1 MVSEQTNN
9 NNNDNKKEAPTGNTI
24 DPVQFG
30 EEINKMLGIW
40 SELSK
45 LPTVGPNHAYSE
57 EFRSDV
63 QEFVNLG
70 RVLFQLQINLN
81 DYWLKINRAYLRAQM
96 TISNKSSE
104 KYNSNDS
111 SARSFEIYRKIM
123 IDALEESFTGLFNSS
138 EFAIVYGKLLN
149 NQMDALK
156 LVQTL
161 AEKNLK
167 VLNLPTRS
175 EMDMLSRDVHDL
187 KKNVHD
193 LRSKLE
199 LLTKND
205 TRNIIA

>member
-1 MVSEQTNN
+1 MVSEQTN
-9 NNNDNKKEAPTGNTI
+9 NKKEAPTGNTI

-63 QEFVNLG
+63 QDFVNLG

-81 DYWLKINRAYLRAQM
+81 DYWLMISRASLRAQM

-104 KYNSNDS
+104 KYNSNDG

-193 LRSKLE
+193 LRNKLE
-199 LLTKND
+199 LSTKND

>member
-1 MVSEQTNN
+1 MVSEQTKN

-81 DYWLKINRAYLRAQM
+81 DYWLMINRAYIMAQM

-111 SARSFEIYRKIM
+111 SARSFEFYRKIM

>member
-81 DYWLKINRAYLRAQM
+81 DYWLMINRAYIRAQM

-104 KYNSNDS
+104 KYNSNDNPQ
-111 SARSFEIYRKIM
+111 E
-123 IDALEESFTGLFNSS
+123 
-138 EFAIVYGKLLN
+138 
-149 NQMDALK
+149 ALK
-156 LVQTL
+156 ST
-161 AEKNLK
+161 E
-167 VLNLPTRS
+167 RS
-175 EMDMLSRDVHDL
+175 
-187 KKNVHD
+187 
-193 LRSKLE
+193 
-199 LLTKND
+199 
-205 TRNIIA
+205 

>member
-1 MVSEQTNN
+1 MVSEQTN
-9 NNNDNKKEAPTGNTI
+9 NKKEAPTGNTI

-63 QEFVNLG
+63 QDFVNLG

-81 DYWLKINRAYLRAQM
+81 DYWLMISRASLRAQM

-104 KYNSNDS
+104 KYNSNDG

>member
-1 MVSEQTNN
+1 MVSEQSNN
-9 NNNDNKKEAPTGNTI
+9 NNNDYKKEAPTGNTI

-63 QEFVNLG
+63 QDFVNLG

-81 DYWLKINRAYLRAQM
+81 DYWLMISRASLRAQM

-104 KYNSNDS
+104 KYNSNDG

-193 LRSKLE
+193 LRNKLE
-199 LLTKND
+199 LSTKND

>member
-63 QEFVNLG
+63 QDFVNLG

-81 DYWLKINRAYLRAQM
+81 DYWLMISRASLRAQM

-104 KYNSNDS
+104 KYNSNDG

>member
-1 MVSEQTNN
+1 MVSEQTN
-9 NNNDNKKEAPTGNTI
+9 NKKEAPTGNTI

-63 QEFVNLG
+63 QDFVNLG

-81 DYWLKINRAYLRAQM
+81 DYWLMISRASLRAQM

-104 KYNSNDS
+104 KYNSNDG

-193 LRSKLE
+193 LRNKLE

>member
-1 MVSEQTNN
+1 M
-9 NNNDNKKEAPTGNTI
+9 
-24 DPVQFG
+24 
-30 EEINKMLGIW
+30 
-40 SELSK
+40 
-45 LPTVGPNHAYSE
+45 
-57 EFRSDV
+57 
-63 QEFVNLG
+63 
-70 RVLFQLQINLN
+70 
-81 DYWLKINRAYLRAQM
+81 INRAYLRAQM

>member
-63 QEFVNLG
+63 QDFVNLG

-81 DYWLKINRAYLRAQM
+81 DYWLMISRASLRAQM

-104 KYNSNDS
+104 KYNSNDG

-193 LRSKLE
+193 LRNKLE
-199 LLTKND
+199 LSTKND

>member
-1 MVSEQTNN
+1 MVSEQTN
-9 NNNDNKKEAPTGNTI
+9 NKKEAPTGNTI

-63 QEFVNLG
+63 QDFVNLG

-81 DYWLKINRAYLRAQM
+81 DYWLMINRASLRAQM

-104 KYNSNDS
+104 KYNSNDG

-138 EFAIVYGKLLN
+138 EFAIVYAKLLN

-193 LRSKLE
+193 LRNKLE

>member
-9 NNNDNKKEAPTGNTI
+9 KNNDNKKEAPTGNTI

-81 DYWLKINRAYLRAQM
+81 DYWLMINRAYLRAQM

-111 SARSFEIYRKIM
+111 SAISFEIYRKIM

>member
-1 MVSEQTNN
+1 MVSEQTN
-9 NNNDNKKEAPTGNTI
+9 NKKEAPTGNTI

-63 QEFVNLG
+63 QDFVNLG

-81 DYWLKINRAYLRAQM
+81 DYWLMINRASLRAQM

-104 KYNSNDS
+104 KYNSNDG

-193 LRSKLE
+193 LRNKLE
-199 LLTKND
+199 LSTKND

>member
-30 EEINKMLGIW
+30 EQINKMLGIW

-45 LPTVGPNHAYSE
+45 LPTVGPNQAYSE

-63 QEFVNLG
+63 QDFVNLG
-70 RVLFQLQINLN
+70 RVLIQLQINLN
-81 DYWLKINRAYLRAQM
+81 DYWLMINRAYLRAQM

-104 KYNSNDS
+104 KYNSNDG

-187 KKNVHD
+187 KKNVRD
-193 LRSKLE
+193 LRNKLE

>member
-63 QEFVNLG
+63 QDFVNLG

-81 DYWLKINRAYLRAQM
+81 DYWLMISRASLRAQM

-104 KYNSNDS
+104 KYNSNDG

-175 EMDMLSRDVHDL
+175 EMDVLSRDVHDL

-193 LRSKLE
+193 LRNKLE
-199 LLTKND
+199 LSTKND

>member
-1 MVSEQTNN
+1 
-9 NNNDNKKEAPTGNTI
+9 
-24 DPVQFG
+24 
-30 EEINKMLGIW
+30 
-40 SELSK
+40 
-45 LPTVGPNHAYSE
+45 
-57 EFRSDV
+57 
-63 QEFVNLG
+63 
-70 RVLFQLQINLN
+70 
-81 DYWLKINRAYLRAQM
+81 
-96 TISNKSSE
+96 
-104 KYNSNDS
+104 
-111 SARSFEIYRKIM
+111 M

-193 LRSKLE
+193 LRNKLE
-199 LLTKND
+199 LSTKND

>member
-1 MVSEQTNN
+1 
-9 NNNDNKKEAPTGNTI
+9 
-24 DPVQFG
+24 
-30 EEINKMLGIW
+30 
-40 SELSK
+40 
-45 LPTVGPNHAYSE
+45 
-57 EFRSDV
+57 
-63 QEFVNLG
+63 
-70 RVLFQLQINLN
+70 
-81 DYWLKINRAYLRAQM
+81 M

-104 KYNSNDS
+104 KYNSNDG

-193 LRSKLE
+193 LRNKLE
-199 LLTKND
+199 LSTKND

>member
-63 QEFVNLG
+63 QDFVNLG

-81 DYWLKINRAYLRAQM
+81 DYWLMISRASLRAQM

-104 KYNSNDS
+104 KYNSNDG

-193 LRSKLE
+193 LRNKLE

>member
-81 DYWLKINRAYLRAQM
+81 DYWIMINRAYLRAQM

-156 LVQTL
+156 LVQRL